1 MYVADSFFDS
11 LRPWGNCFLTEA
23 RDIPDADS
31 LIERCR
37 SYQIFA
43 WMKASTHN
51 VVIMASEDT
60 IDQEIKHYKLQDTRF
75 FGIRDITKTKLNNC
89 FIIQGI

>member
-23 RDIPDADS
+23 RYIPDADS
-31 LIERCR
+31 LIKRYR
-37 SYQIFA
+37 NYQILA

-60 IDQEIKHYKLQDTRF
+60 IDQEIKHYKLQTTRYQDF
-75 FGIRDITKTKLNNC
+75 RHSGYHKNQIE
-89 FIIQGI
+89 